1 MIENSVKEI
10 GYRAIRGR
18 QLLVPATYLGSG
30 WLPGMDKYTGVLIW
44 ECRFCCDF
52 QIRRPGV

>member
-1 MIENSVKEI
+1 VIENSVKEI

-30 WLPGMDKYTGVLIW
+30 WLPGMDKYTGVLI
-44 ECRFCCDF
+44 
-52 QIRRPGV
+52 